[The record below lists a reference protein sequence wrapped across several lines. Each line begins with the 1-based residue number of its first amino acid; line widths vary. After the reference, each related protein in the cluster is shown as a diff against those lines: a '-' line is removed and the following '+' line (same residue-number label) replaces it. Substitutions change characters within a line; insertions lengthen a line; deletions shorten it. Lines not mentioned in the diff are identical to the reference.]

1 MYLTD
6 AAWWFVN
13 RNENNASARAM
24 FSDPALVEA

>member
-6 AAWWFVN
+6 AAWWFVT
-13 RNENNASARAM
+13 RNVNSASARAM